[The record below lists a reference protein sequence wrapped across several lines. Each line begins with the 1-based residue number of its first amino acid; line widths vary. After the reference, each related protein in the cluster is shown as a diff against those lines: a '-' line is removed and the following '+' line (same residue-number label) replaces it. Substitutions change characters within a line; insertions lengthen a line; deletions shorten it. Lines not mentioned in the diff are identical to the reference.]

1 MRLRAW
7 ALPLLASAFS
17 SVQPAPSN
25 PCGAGGPPAC
35 SEQTPCCPGDF
46 PVTCFWNATKCVP
59 AFPPP
64 DAEVKTLGT
73 TFSILTAGTGDGL
86 RWGDLYNATAIGYG
100 RNETTDWLLFWDGST
115 PPYTLGTRDPLIAG
129 WKYGVEASATGA
141 LGGMRV
147 GETRL
152 LTIPSQEGYGE
163 KGNPEWD
170 IPPRAQ
176 LIYQVTVEAIFKGPP
191 PVLGFEFFNPTEV
204 TFELEFHSDCTGL
217 SPWSEAP
224 CLRRRKDVVSPPV
237 LTTVTV
243 GNV

>member
-1 MRLRAW
+1 MLPRRLPSDLLLERDKVRPG
-7 ALPLLASAFS
+7 LP
-17 SVQPAPSN
+17 
-25 PCGAGGPPAC
+25 
-35 SEQTPCCPGDF
+35 
-46 PVTCFWNATKCVP
+46 AT
-59 AFPPP
+59 

-163 KGNPEWD
+163 KGNPEWN

-191 PVLGFEFFNPTEV
+191 PVLGFEFFNPTEA

-237 LTTVTV
+237 LTSVTV